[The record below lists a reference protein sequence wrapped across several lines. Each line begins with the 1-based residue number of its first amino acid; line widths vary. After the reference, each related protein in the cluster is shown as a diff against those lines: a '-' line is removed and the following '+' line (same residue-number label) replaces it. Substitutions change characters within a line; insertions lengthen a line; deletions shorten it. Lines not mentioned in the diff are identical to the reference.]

1 MALPIL
7 SSPEFEATIPST
19 KQPIF
24 FRPFLVK
31 EEKVLFMALQGGD
44 PKEIHNAVKNI
55 LGACIKTEGVEV
67 EKLAMFDIEFL
78 FLKLRGK
85 SVGENIELNMNHRK
99 NPDCNHTQSVMVNLD
114 EINVIF
120 PDDHTDTIMV
130 TQDVGI
136 KFKYPSLATVDTM
149 QAFDGQ
155 SMDSIIQVIAE
166 SVHSIFDGE
175 SVHDQFTR
183 AEVINFLESLNQTQ
197 FGKVTGFFS
206 ALPKLSHNVEW
217 KCTECGVEES
227 ILIEGLDS
235 FFT

>member
-1 MALPIL
+1 
-7 SSPEFEATIPST
+7 
-19 KQPIF
+19 
-24 FRPFLVK
+24 
-31 EEKVLFMALQGGD
+31 
-44 PKEIHNAVKNI
+44 
-55 LGACIKTEGVEV
+55 
-67 EKLAMFDIEFL
+67 
-78 FLKLRGK
+78 
-85 SVGENIELNMNHRK
+85 
-99 NPDCNHTQSVMVNLD
+99 
-114 EINVIF
+114 
-120 PDDHTDTIMV
+120 MV

-183 AEVINFLESLNQTQ
+183 TEVIDFLESLNQTQ